1 MKDRFYIFPVG
12 IIKKENEDVRIEV
25 DEAYRD
31 ALLGLDD
38 FSHITVLYGFCLF
51 FLG

>member
-1 MKDRFYIFPVG
+1 MNDRYYIFPVG
-12 IIKKENEDVRIEV
+12 IINKENENVRIEI

-38 FSHITVLYGFCLF
+38 FSHITVLY
-51 FLG
+51 